1 MHPAHSFSTEPHP
14 APKPDAM
21 GEAADDPTI
30 PLDAAAYLQRL
41 LAAPRPG
48 ADRVLAFH
56 DHRVGGI
63 CTDPRLLLAPL
74 DDHLC
79 HRGDG
84 VFESIRYRQRR
95 LFQLDLHLARLR
107 RSADAIRLAPP
118 CPWDDLRD
126 RIIAVARAG
135 GQDEGGIRVLVGRGP
150 GGFGISPAECPQSSL
165 YIIAWRQTA
174 PPEAWFAA
182 GLDAF
187 RSAMPAHLGPLSGV
201 KHANYLP
208 NVLMMD
214 EARQRGM
221 DVPLTFDAQGRLSE
235 SAIANVALVDAA
247 GTLAAPEGAGA
258 LPGTTLHRIMDLA
271 SSFMPATRRPI
282 TEADI
287 LSAREFLIL
296 GTVYECAS
304 LVRYEGAPIGTGR
317 PGPVAARLREMLRRS
332 LLADGTPF

>member
-1 MHPAHSFSTEPHP
+1 MHPADSTDPISP
-14 APKPDAM
+14 AAAPEAGPD
-21 GEAADDPTI
+21 PI
-30 PLDAAAYLQRL
+30 RLLDAAVCLQRL

-63 CTDPRLLLAPL
+63 CTDPRLLLVPL

-118 CPWDDLRD
+118 CPWDDLRG

-165 YIIAWRQTA
+165 YIIAWRQAA

-182 GLDAF
+182 GLSAF
-187 RSAMPAHLGPLSGV
+187 RSVVPAHRGPLTGV

-221 DVPLTFDAQGRLSE
+221 DVPLTFDAEGRLSE
-235 SAIANVALVDAA
+235 SAIANVALVDAT

-258 LPGTTLHRIMDLA
+258 LPGTTLHRVMDLA
-271 SSFMPATRRPI
+271 AAFMPTARRAI

-304 LVRYEGAPIGTGR
+304 LVRYEGAPIGTGT
-317 PGPVAARLREMLRRS
+317 PGPVAARLREALRRS

>member
-1 MHPAHSFSTEPHP
+1 MHPADSAGPVPP
-14 APKPDAM
+14 AATPETAP
-21 GEAADDPTI
+21 DPTRE
-30 PLDAAAYLQRL
+30 PDAAAYLQRL

-63 CTDPRLLLAPL
+63 CTDPRLLLVPL

-118 CPWDDLRD
+118 CPWDDLRR

-135 GQDEGGIRVLVGRGP
+135 GEDEGGIRVLVGRGP

-182 GLDAF
+182 GLSAF
-187 RSAMPAHLGPLSGV
+187 RSAMPAHRGPLTGV

-221 DVPLTFDAQGRLSE
+221 DVPLTFDAEGRLSE

-258 LPGTTLHRIMDLA
+258 LPGTTLHRVMDLA
-271 SSFMPATRRPI
+271 AAFMPTARRAI

-287 LSAREFLIL
+287 LSARELLIL

-304 LVRYEGAPIGTGR
+304 LVRYESAPIGTGT
-317 PGPVAARLREMLRRS
+317 PGPVATRLREALRHS

>member
-1 MHPAHSFSTEPHP
+1 MHPADTMAPLPH
-14 APKPDAM
+14 ANAITLMDS
-21 GEAADDPTI
+21 ADYI
-30 PLDAAAYLQRL
+30 ARL

-84 VFESIRYRQRR
+84 VFESIRYQQRR

-107 RSADAIRLAPP
+107 RSAEAIRLAPP
-118 CPWDDLRD
+118 CTWDDLRC
-126 RIIAVARAG
+126 RVLAVARAG

-182 GLDAF
+182 GLSAF
-187 RSAMPAHLGPLSGV
+187 RSAMPAQRGPLTGV

-221 DVPLTFDAQGRLSE
+221 DVPLTFDAEGPAPGHGPGRRVH
-235 SAIANVALVDAA
+235 AHGPPRHHRGGHPVRA
-247 GTLAAPEGAGA
+247 GIPDPGHRVRVRQPGA
-258 LPGTTLHRIMDLA
+258 LRGRAHWHGRARPRDRPPARGAAAQPAGRWNPLLGPCPLPRQSFVSREKMHR
-271 SSFMPATRRPI
+271 
-282 TEADI
+282 
-287 LSAREFLIL
+287 
-296 GTVYECAS
+296 V
-304 LVRYEGAPIGTGR
+304 
-317 PGPVAARLREMLRRS
+317 
-332 LLADGTPF
+332 